1 VVGVKEP
8 IRVAV
13 AQPLVLSHDVAT
25 NARQHAAAIRGAGA
39 RVIVFPELSLTGY
52 ELDAP
57 AVDVED
63 ARLHPIIEACSATG
77 SIALVGAPVAGQGA
91 RYIAM
96 LAVEDM
102 AARIVYRKM
111 WLGGD
116 EPARFSP
123 GSAPAVLEVDGWRFG
138 LAICKDTRIAQH
150 AADTA
155 ALGMDAYL
163 GGITEAA
170 DQTNAPDERAR
181 RVAAAHHVWVAI
193 ASFTGA
199 TGGGFDATAG
209 HSGIWSPT
217 GEAVTQAGYEV
228 GATVSATFQPR
239 RAEEWA

>member
-1 VVGVKEP
+1 MKEP

-13 AQPLVLSHDVAT
+13 AQPLVVSHDVAT
-25 NARQHAAAIRGAGA
+25 NARHHAAAIREAGA
-39 RVIVFPELSLTGY
+39 RVVVFPELSLTGY

-57 AVDVED
+57 AVDIED
-63 ARLHPIIEACSATG
+63 PRLQPIVEACTAMG
-77 SIALVGAPVAGQGA
+77 SIALVGAPVAIGA

-96 LAVEDM
+96 LAVEHM
-102 AARIVYRKM
+102 GARIVYRKM

-116 EPARFSP
+116 EPTKFSS
-123 GSAPAVLEVDGWRFG
+123 GTAPAVIEVDGWRFG
-138 LAICKDTRIAQH
+138 LAICKDTRIEQH

-155 ALGMDAYL
+155 ALGMDAYV

-170 DQTNAPDERAR
+170 DQANAPGERAR

-217 GEAVTQAGYEV
+217 GEAVTEAAHEV
-228 GATVSATFQPR
+228 GAIISATFHPR